1 MSSTNLTPTSYL
13 VLGLLA
19 REGPSSPYDLKRR
32 VAATLGHVWT
42 FPHTLLYTEPSRL
55 ADLGLVTERRERHG
69 RRRRLFTI
77 TDSGLAALRAWLAR
91 PSSEPTE
98 LRDLGLLQL
107 FFSDLGSP
115 EDHTRIAAQE
125 LALHRARL
133 AEYEE
138 DHRLEGGASGGE
150 GLRQLDRTAERWR
163 GETLKMG
170 ILYEKAAVAFWEE
183 VGRAAQPGAAPS
195 ERRSRRSPTAAARSA

>member
-1 MSSTNLTPTSYL
+1 MSTAQLTPTSYL

-32 VAATLGHVWT
+32 VNGTLGHVWS
-42 FPHTLLYTEPSRL
+42 FPHTLLYTEPPRL
-55 ADLGLVTERRERHG
+55 VDLGLVTERREQGG

-77 TDSGLAALRAWLAR
+77 TDAGLAALRGWLAR
-91 PSSEPTE
+91 PSSEPTQ

-107 FFSDLGSP
+107 FFTDLGSP
-115 EDHTRIAAQE
+115 EDRARIAAQE

-133 AEYEE
+133 AKYEQ
-138 DHRLEGGASGGE
+138 DQRLER
-150 GLRQLDRTAERWR
+150 RQSVAECSRPADRTAERWR

-170 ILYEKAAVAFWEE
+170 ILYERAAIAFWEE
-183 VGRAAQPGAAPS
+183 VAGGS
-195 ERRSRRSPTAAARSA
+195 SPARHE

>member
-1 MSSTNLTPTSYL
+1 MSSAQLTPTSYL

-19 REGPSSPYDLKRR
+19 REGPSSPYDMKRR
-32 VAATLGHVWT
+32 VNATLGHVWS

-55 ADLGLVTERRERHG
+55 VDLGLVTERREQHG

-77 TDSGLAALRAWLAR
+77 TDAGLTALRAWLAR
-91 PSSEPTE
+91 PSNEPTE

-107 FFSDLGSP
+107 FFTDLGSP
-115 EDHTRIAAQE
+115 EDHGRIAAQE

-138 DHRLEGGASGGE
+138 DHRREPRASVGE
-150 GLRQLDRTAERWR
+150 ASKWVDRTAERWR

-170 ILYEKAAVAFWEE
+170 ILYERAAVAFWEE
-183 VGRAAQPGAAPS
+183 VAGAAQAEAALPARA
-195 ERRSRRSPTAAARSA
+195 ETTRSA

>member
-1 MSSTNLTPTSYL
+1 MSRTSLTSTSYL

-32 VAATLGHVWT
+32 VAATLGHVWS

-55 ADLGLVTERRERHG
+55 AELGLVTERREQHG

-77 TDSGLAALRAWLAR
+77 TDAGLAALRAWLAR

-98 LRDLGLLQL
+98 LRDPGLLQL

-115 EDHTRIAAQE
+115 EDHARLAAQE

-138 DHRLEGGASGGE
+138 DQRLQGRPSGGDSS
-150 GLRQLDRTAERWR
+150 RPLDRTAERWR
-163 GETLKMG
+163 GETLNMG
-170 ILYEKAAVAFWEE
+170 ILYERAAVAFWEE
-183 VGRAAQPGAAPS
+183 IAHASPPRGMPPSAVGGQRL
-195 ERRSRRSPTAAARSA
+195 

>member
-1 MSSTNLTPTSYL
+1 MSSQLTPTSYL

-19 REGPSSPYDLKRR
+19 REGPSTPYDLKRR
-32 VAATLGHVWT
+32 VNATLGHVWS

-55 ADLGLVTERRERHG
+55 VDLGLVTERRERHG

-77 TDSGLAALRAWLAR
+77 KDAGLTALRAWLAR

-107 FFSDLGSP
+107 FFSDLGPS
-115 EDHTRIAAQE
+115 EDHARIAAQQ

-138 DHRLEGGASGGE
+138 DHRREPKAAASAVSK
-150 GLRQLDRTAERWR
+150 LDRTAERWR

-170 ILYEKAAVAFWEE
+170 ILYERAAVTFWEE
-183 VGRAAQPGAAPS
+183 VAGVAP
-195 ERRSRRSPTAAARSA
+195 E

>member
-1 MSSTNLTPTSYL
+1 MSSAQLTPTSYL

-19 REGPSSPYDLKRR
+19 REGPSSPYDLTRR
-32 VAATLGHVWT
+32 VNATLGHVWS
-42 FPHTLLYTEPSRL
+42 FPHTLLYTEPPRL
-55 ADLGLVTERRERHG
+55 VDLGLVTERREQHG

-77 TDSGLAALRAWLAR
+77 TDGGLMALRAWLAR

-115 EDHTRIAAQE
+115 EDRARIAAQE
-125 LALHRARL
+125 VALHRARL

-138 DHRLEGGASGGE
+138 DHRLERRPSVGE
-150 GLRQLDRTAERWR
+150 SSKSVDRTAERWR

-170 ILYEKAAVAFWEE
+170 ILYERAAIAFWED
-183 VGRAAQPGAAPS
+183 VAGASQARPAHVDS
-195 ERRSRRSPTAAARSA
+195 LAGER

>member
-1 MSSTNLTPTSYL
+1 MSSQLTPTSYL

-19 REGPSSPYDLKRR
+19 REGPSTPYDLKRR
-32 VAATLGHVWT
+32 MSTTLGHMWS

-55 ADLGLVTERRERHG
+55 VDLGLVTERRERHG

-77 TDSGLAALRAWLAR
+77 TDAGLAALQAWLAR
-91 PSSEPTE
+91 PSDQPTE

-115 EDHTRIAAQE
+115 EDRARIAAQE
-125 LALHRARL
+125 LALHQARL

-138 DHRLEGGASGGE
+138 DHRLGPRAATGPASK
-150 GLRQLDRTAERWR
+150 LDRTAERWR
-163 GETLKMG
+163 GETVKMG
-170 ILYEKAAVAFWEE
+170 ILYERAAIAFWED
-183 VGRAAQPGAAPS
+183 VARAAPGNEAGSGVSSGAP
-195 ERRSRRSPTAAARSA
+195 R

>member
-1 MSSTNLTPTSYL
+1 MSSTSLTPTSYL

-32 VAATLGHVWT
+32 VAATLGHVWS

-55 ADLGLVTERRERHG
+55 AELGLVTERREQHG

-77 TDSGLAALRAWLAR
+77 TDAGLAALRAWLAR
-91 PSSEPTE
+91 PSSEPSE

-115 EDHTRIAAQE
+115 EDRARLAAQE
-125 LALHRARL
+125 LALHRTRL

-138 DHRLEGGASGGE
+138 DHRLEGRVPGGASG
-150 GLRQLDRTAERWR
+150 RLDRTAERWR

-170 ILYEKAAVAFWEE
+170 ILYEKAAVTFWAE
-183 VGRAAQPGAAPS
+183 VARAGQRGAA
-195 ERRSRRSPTAAARSA
+195 RSRRRSPRPACAPARSG

>member
-1 MSSTNLTPTSYL
+1 MSRQLTPTSYL

-32 VAATLGHVWT
+32 TNATLGHVWS

-55 ADLGLVTERRERHG
+55 VDLGLVAERRERHG

-77 TDSGLAALRAWLAR
+77 REAGLTALRAWLASPAR
-91 PSSEPTE
+91 EPTQ

-107 FFSDLGSP
+107 FFSDLGSS
-115 EDHTRIAAQE
+115 EDRARIAAQE
-125 LALHRARL
+125 LELHRARL
-133 AEYEE
+133 AQYEE
-138 DHRLEGGASGGE
+138 DHRREPRPAASPAAK
-150 GLRQLDRTAERWR
+150 LDRTAERWR

-170 ILYEKAAVAFWEE
+170 ILYERAAVEFWAE
-183 VGRAAQPGAAPS
+183 VAGAG
-195 ERRSRRSPTAAARSA
+195 T

>member
-19 REGPSSPYDLKRR
+19 REGSSSPYDLKRR
-32 VAATLGHVWT
+32 VAATLGHVWS

-91 PSSEPTE
+91 PSSEPTKLSE
-98 LRDLGLLQL
+98 DSDPRGRQMARRRAYVRITGAALVAGALLATL
-107 FFSDLGSP
+107 LSP
-115 EDHTRIAAQE
+115 
-125 LALHRARL
+125 
-133 AEYEE
+133 
-138 DHRLEGGASGGE
+138 
-150 GLRQLDRTAERWR
+150 
-163 GETLKMG
+163 
-170 ILYEKAAVAFWEE
+170 AVAQQE
-183 VGRAAQPGAAPS
+183 PGL
-195 ERRSRRSPTAAARSA
+195 